1 MSVMLARTRTPEGEA
16 ALEVAVA
23 TARLRGEELVVFH
36 LEEDPEDEG
45 LERDARLAGLA
56 VTHARP
62 DSRARDAVGELL
74 DRANAGGVS
83 VVVIGIKH
91 RTAVGKLLLG
101 SNAQKVL
108 LEAAPPVLAVK
119 GEPAP

>member
-23 TARLRGEELVVFH
+23 TAKLRGEDLVVFH
-36 LEEDPEDEG
+36 LEEGPEDEAP
-45 LERDARLAGLA
+45 ERDPRLAGLA
-56 VTHARP
+56 VTHERP
-62 DSRARDAVGELL
+62 DTRARDAVGELL

-83 VVVIGIKH
+83 LVVIGIRH

-108 LEAAPPVLAVK
+108 LEAVPPVLAVK